1 MDGGVQTATATLL
14 TTNANPVLAAPLTGP
29 VQVVAPTPDALPTPD
44 GYRTA
49 TRKGGKGRLEPNGP
63 AAPTSSSVGGSTA
76 SVGKTTETARS
87 TAKPTAGGGQSKQP
101 CKENKGGTP
110 RQAGNNRG
118 GQYVC
123 PRAYNLFKKKLA
135 QGRYAA
141 LADSD
146 PEDFESDS
154 EEEKAEAPY
163 AYTDAPNLAGPGI
176 PKLHMVVT
184 VAKIKYTVV
193 LPYGCW

>member
-14 TTNANPVLAAPLTGP
+14 TINANPVLAAPLTGP

-44 GYRTA
+44 EYRTA

-63 AAPTSSSVGGSTA
+63 AAPTSSSQ
-76 SVGKTTETARS
+76 
-87 TAKPTAGGGQSKQP
+87 GGQSKQP

-146 PEDFESDS
+146 PDDVESDS
-154 EEEKAEAPY
+154 EEEEAEAPY
-163 AYTDAPNLAGPGI
+163 ACTDAPNLAGPGI

-184 VAKIKYTVV
+184 VAKIKDTVV
-193 LPYGCW
+193 LPYRCW